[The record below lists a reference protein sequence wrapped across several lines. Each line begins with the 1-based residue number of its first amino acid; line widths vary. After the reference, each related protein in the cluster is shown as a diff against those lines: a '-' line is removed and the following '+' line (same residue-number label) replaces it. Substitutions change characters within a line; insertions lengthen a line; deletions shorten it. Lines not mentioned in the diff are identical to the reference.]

1 MKLTIERS
9 ALLKALAHVQS
20 VVERRNTIPILANVL
35 IEAQQGK
42 LSLTATDMDIAIVE
56 SVVAD
61 VARTG
66 TVTVPAH
73 TLYDIVRKLAEGSQI
88 GVELLGDKGQ
98 VSLRSGRSSFAL
110 ASLPADDFPRMSG
123 GEMPHGFELAA
134 AELKSLIDKTRF
146 AISTEETR
154 YYLNGIYL
162 HAGQSNGIKVL
173 RAVAT
178 DGHRL
183 ARVEMAL
190 PSGAETIP
198 GVILPRKTV
207 MELHKLISETDVPV
221 QIALSETRVRF
232 ALGDVTLTSK
242 LIDGT
247 FPDYERVIPSGN
259 DKVMEVDRVE
269 FTAAVDRVATISTD
283 KSRAVKLSLAKN
295 QLTLTASSPDAGA
308 AEEEIAVR
316 YAGPA
321 IEIGFNAR
329 YLLDIAEQIDGD
341 GARFRMADAA
351 APTLVED
358 ISDQSA
364 LYVLMPMR
372 V

>member
-20 VVERRNTIPILANVL
+20 VVERRNTIPILSNVL
-35 IEAQQGK
+35 LDTQSGRLQ
-42 LSLTATDMDIAIVE
+42 LTATDMDIAIVE
-56 SVVAD
+56 SVAAD
-61 VARTG
+61 VARPG
-66 TVTVPAH
+66 AVTVPAH
-73 TLYDIVRKLAEGSQI
+73 TLYDIVRKLAEGAQV
-88 GVELLGDKGQ
+88 GVEAIAEKGQ
-98 VSLRSGRSSFAL
+98 VALRSGRSSFAL
-110 ASLPADDFPRMSG
+110 ASLPPGDFPHMSG
-123 GEMPHGFELAA
+123 GDLPHGFELAA
-134 AELKSLIDKTRF
+134 AELKGLIEKTRF

-162 HAGQSNGIKVL
+162 HAGQSSGIGVL

-178 DGHRL
+178 DGHRM

-190 PSGAETIP
+190 PSGADGMP

-207 MELHKLISETDVPV
+207 IELHKLISETDAPV
-221 QIALSETRVRF
+221 QVALSETRVRF
-232 ALGDVTLTSK
+232 AIGDMTLTSK

-259 DKVMEVDRVE
+259 DKVMEVDRAE

-283 KSRAVKLSLAKN
+283 KSRAVKLSLDAN
-295 QLTLTASSPDAGA
+295 QLTLTASSPDAGM

-316 YAGPA
+316 YAGTP

-329 YLLDIAEQIDGD
+329 YLLDIAEQIEGD
-341 GARFRMADAA
+341 GARFRMADAS
-351 APTLVED
+351 APTLIED
-358 ISDQSA
+358 IADQSA